1 VFSYAWHTKNS
12 FHGVKAIAM
21 QLSKAIPDKVRISNS
36 LLVPSGPDPT
46 QEKLDGTADPV
57 G

>member
-1 VFSYAWHTKNS
+1 MLSYAWHTKNS
-12 FHGVKAIAM
+12 FHGVKTIAM
-21 QLSKAIPDKVRISNS
+21 QLTKPIPDEVRVFNS
-36 LLVPSGPDPT
+36 LLVPSGPDPA

>member
-1 VFSYAWHTKNS
+1 MFSYAWHTKNS

-21 QLSKAIPDKVRISNS
+21 QLTKAIPDKVRISNS